1 MRPNAC
7 VLQRAVTRNTGPI
20 FKPVVTSCRASNV
33 SNLTLEWQFYICCRF
48 CMCCSGIRTI
58 GCRLGVDGYFLMKKV
73 KECQNADFWLFS
85 DGLTLSSRQLSV
97 ELLGQLETCSLKH
110 IETIL
115 NTKETLTDMCIYIY
129 IKLYIY
135 IVYTFF
141 PLLFPVRCRCRR
153 YTRFQRLFGVE
164 GDLDEDVGVWMP
176 DLPRS
181 LPSKPRLF

>member
-1 MRPNAC
+1 MPSLNMLVTACSNWPWPGDCSFEVETAPNHQLEWTWVGLGHHRVRPNAC

-58 GCRLGVDGYFLMKKV
+58 GCRLGVDGDFLMKKV

-85 DGLTLSSRQLSV
+85 DGLMLSSRQLSV

-115 NTKETLTDMCIYIY
+115 NTKETLTDICIYN
-129 IKLYIY
+129 YIY
-135 IVYTFF
+135 NMYI
-141 PLLFPVRCRCRR
+141 
-153 YTRFQRLFGVE
+153 
-164 GDLDEDVGVWMP
+164 
-176 DLPRS
+176 
-181 LPSKPRLF
+181 